1 MFLLQTNQEIRKWR
15 TISSIQHIGASIISS
30 AVTTIVAAIPLTQTT
45 IQPFAKFG
53 DIVLINS
60 SVSILYTVTLC
71 VALLATMAPAR
82 FTPTWRS
89 HLKALLVTAAVCG
102 VTVASLYICSV
113 TGAFV
118 IPGPNGGPLF
128 H

>member
-1 MFLLQTNQEIRKWR
+1 MQTNSEIRKWR
-15 TISSIQHIGASIISS
+15 TSASVQHIGASIISS
-30 AVTTIVAAIPLTQTT
+30 ALTTIVAAIPLTQTT
-45 IQPFAKFG
+45 IQPFARFG

-71 VALLATMAPAR
+71 VALLATLAPPR

-89 HLKALLVTAAVCG
+89 HLKALG
-102 VTVASLYICSV
+102 VTVAVCGALILGLYVAST

-118 IPGPNGGPLF
+118 LPGPNGGPLF
-128 H
+128 G

>member
-1 MFLLQTNQEIRKWR
+1 MFCFQTNKEIRRWR

-30 AVTTIVAAIPLTQTT
+30 ALTTIVAAIPLTQTT
-45 IQPFAKFG
+45 IQPFARFG

-82 FTPTWRS
+82 FVPTWKS
-89 HLKALLVTAAVCG
+89 HLKALGVTALVCG
-102 VTVASLYICSV
+102 AVMVTLYVSSI
-113 TGAFV
+113 TGAFI

-128 H
+128 G